1 MQNTFNH
8 TLMDWNLEDLLWLDV
23 DDPNFGFMAQIGRIV
38 KDGFV
43 KDVLLLSRAIWG
55 TWTSIL

>member
-1 MQNTFNH
+1 
-8 TLMDWNLEDLLWLDV
+8 MDWNLEDLLWLDV